1 MNGEHTGQAKYPNLT
16 HLKRIMLKRIIAF
29 GGVIVFQLEISTIDR
44 RWMFLVSQGLRQKRD
59 QIYISLLTGC

>member
-1 MNGEHTGQAKYPNLT
+1 
-16 HLKRIMLKRIIAF
+16 MLKRIIAF
-29 GGVIVFQLEISTIDR
+29 GGVIVFQLEISTKDR